1 MLRLPPLHPPEA
13 GHRDGRDVRSSS
25 QHDTGVGQSPRQT
38 DRLEDDDGVRHLEGH
53 AMPLG
58 ARPAM
63 QVFPRAFPPAVD
75 SQRVGGDH
83 SPAAGALHD
92 RCTPGDGDCAD
103 HLLGR
108 GVDRNPVP
116 NAGQARQCD
125 RRHYGQNRQHH
136 HEFSEGKAT
145 APPPIS
151 PMRRG
156 LTLAELVVVLAI
168 LAIVTAITLPRLAGV
183 RDWIAVDTAAQEVIG
198 AIAVARSA
206 AIMQGTRSRAV
217 IGADSLRIDR
227 WWESAWEDLHRW
239 PGPERHGVALE
250 VSNPVVVFE
259 PIGLAWGLSN
269 TSVVLRRGT
278 HVATITVSRLGRVKR
293 W

>member
-1 MLRLPPLHPPEA
+1 
-13 GHRDGRDVRSSS
+13 
-25 QHDTGVGQSPRQT
+25 
-38 DRLEDDDGVRHLEGH
+38 
-53 AMPLG
+53 
-58 ARPAM
+58 
-63 QVFPRAFPPAVD
+63 
-75 SQRVGGDH
+75 
-83 SPAAGALHD
+83 
-92 RCTPGDGDCAD
+92 
-103 HLLGR
+103 
-108 GVDRNPVP
+108 
-116 NAGQARQCD
+116 
-125 RRHYGQNRQHH
+125 
-136 HEFSEGKAT
+136 
-145 APPPIS
+145 
-151 PMRRG
+151 MRRG
-156 LTLAELVVVLAI
+156 LTLVELVVVLAI

-278 HVATITVSRLGRVKR
+278 QVATITVSRLGRVKR